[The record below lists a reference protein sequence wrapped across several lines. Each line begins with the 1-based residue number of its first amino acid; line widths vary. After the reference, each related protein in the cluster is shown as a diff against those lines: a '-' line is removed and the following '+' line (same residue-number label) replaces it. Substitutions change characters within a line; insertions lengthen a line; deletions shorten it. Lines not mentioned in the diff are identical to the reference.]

1 MSSPDDNK
9 EIMTIE
15 QAASFLQLHYQ
26 TVWEMVKKDK
36 IPALKI
42 GRSWRIMKKDLVAY
56 LEGQKKIQRK
66 KK

>member
-26 TVWEMVKKDK
+26 TVWEMVKNKK
-36 IPALKI
+36 IKAVKI
-42 GRSWRIMKKDLVAY
+42 GRAWRIMKKDLIIY
-56 LEGQKKIQRK
+56 LEVQKRMQYK
-66 KK
+66 K